1 MRVDVV
7 GTVLEQGVVLAEDG
21 PAVAVQVVV
30 AEEQGA
36 VAVSA
41 ARD

>member
-1 MRVDVV
+1 MREDGA
-7 GTVLEQGVVLAEDG
+7 GTVLEQGVVPAEDG
-21 PAVAVQVVV
+21 PAVAVQVWV
-30 AEEQGA
+30 AEEQDV